1 MLTFSKS
8 VSREASALD
17 GDDGTN
23 DADVSFEEGVPQRS
37 EGKQPEDV
45 DGDGLLSDDD
55 IEEF

>member
-1 MLTFSKS
+1 M
-8 VSREASALD
+8 SREASALD